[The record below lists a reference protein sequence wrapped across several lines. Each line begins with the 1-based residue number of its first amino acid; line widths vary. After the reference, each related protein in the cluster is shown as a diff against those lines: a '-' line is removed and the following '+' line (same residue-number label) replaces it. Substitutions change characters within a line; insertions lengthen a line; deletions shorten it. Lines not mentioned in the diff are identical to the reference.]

1 MEAQHYGKAYLA
13 TGGMASRLWRN
24 PLSCCRRSSTKLHA
38 LLLAEDALGWQ
49 PQVVGGQVPERHTS
63 QQSSQIRMS
72 LAMLSCI
79 RDM

>member
-1 MEAQHYGKAYLA
+1 MGRPTRNRRDGKQALEEPIE
-13 TGGMASRLWRN
+13 LLP
-24 PLSCCRRSSTKLHA
+24 PLLHKLHA